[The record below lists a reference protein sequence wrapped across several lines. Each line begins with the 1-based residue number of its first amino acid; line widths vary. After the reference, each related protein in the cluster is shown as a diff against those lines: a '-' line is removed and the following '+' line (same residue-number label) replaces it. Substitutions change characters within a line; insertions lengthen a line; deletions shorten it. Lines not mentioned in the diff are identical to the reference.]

1 MRGFV
6 RRLFVCVLL
15 AVAVEGFAVRGAFA
29 QGSSTSSIAGT
40 VVDTSGAA
48 IPGADITATATA
60 TGTTFRAVSTDVGAF
75 TIPAVPSGT
84 YTVTVT
90 LQGFKTAVLK
100 DVGVSVSGPA
110 NIKATLQIGGVEESV
125 TVGASSEIVQT
136 QSTSVAQTLSARQI
150 QNLPVPGRAA
160 FDLVAYMPGVTSTD
174 GTIRGATVNGLPQ
187 SAVNLTLDGMN
198 IQDNY
203 LKTSDGMFARVSPR
217 LDAVEEV
224 TIATASQGADM
235 AGQGAVQVKFVTR
248 GGTNKFS
255 GSGYYYLRRDWM
267 NTNTW
272 FNLHRNV
279 DAAGNA
285 LSKPVLSQY
294 QPGFRVGGPV
304 MIPGLWNGRD
314 KAFFFV
320 NYEEVR
326 SPGAVTNTRTIM
338 SPLSE
343 QGQFQYAG
351 GPTVDLLALAARNG
365 QVARID
371 PIIGKMLSDVRAST
385 SQGTVSATTDPLTQ
399 TFAWQAPTTSK
410 TTYPTLRVDYNLTS
424 KHRVTFTT
432 TRNHILSDP
441 DTTNTQQTVFPGFP
455 VHGLQDS
462 QRYSGQGSLRSTLT
476 NNMVNEMRFGA
487 TGGATKFSP
496 DLAISMYGGTPVGD
510 MHGYSISWSNFK
522 SLSNPS
528 PASATSAREGKTR
541 VFEDTLNWIKGAHAI
556 STGLSYTRAGVWLYN
571 QQLVPTITL
580 AGTVTGDAADAMF
593 SAANFPGAS
602 ATDLTNARTL
612 YGVLTGRVTS
622 IGRNARI
629 GGDGNYTVLGA
640 SNQYGTLPQWGTFV
654 QDAWRW
660 KPNLT
665 INAGL
670 RYDVQMPF
678 FSLNDSYSMATLGDI
693 FGVSGTGSDFAPGST
708 VTGLG
713 NLFKPGVL
721 QGSATTFK
729 AFPKGAKAYNTDWR
743 DFAPS
748 VGAAW
753 TLGKD
758 EGFLH
763 TLLGNA
769 GNSVVRA
776 GFSRAYQRGGMSDFT
791 GVFGS
796 NPGIAIDATRGQTN
810 NNLGTPLPL
819 LLSGGDLSSP
829 AVPASRIFPMAVP
842 NASSSVF
849 TFDPNIK
856 TPYGNSFSGGW
867 QRGITRDMSIEARYI
882 YTKSVGTWTT
892 NNTNGYLNYNELNI
906 VENKFVNEFR
916 VAQGNLQANI
926 AAGPGRGCIGGVT
939 TAGCQNNFAFTGAPG
954 TSPLPIFLAYLN
966 GSAAVSDPTKYT
978 GNNWTNTTLVQSLFP
993 LNPNPFAAA
1002 NAIRT
1007 SASLLANG
1015 GTAGMPSNFFVA
1027 NPDVSAADVV
1037 GNGPDTHYHGIQL
1050 VLNRRFARGFLFQSN
1065 YSYGKGYQ
1073 QQFYSFH
1080 KPYMETEENFSNSG
1094 NGSATGNV
1102 RHVWST
1108 NWVYELPFGRG
1119 KLLGG
1124 NAGPVV
1130 QRIIGNWSFQGV
1142 ARLQSGRMVDFGD
1155 VRLVGMSADDVRKSF
1170 KPRLVTDPVNPFR
1183 TLVYLL
1189 PQDIID
1195 NTVKAFSVNAT
1206 GYSNGAPTGRYFAPP
1221 NGPDCLETAQTSNSN
1236 TLTAFGDCGV
1246 RSLIATGPK
1255 VMRFDMSLV
1264 KQIPI
1269 AKGVNL
1275 ETQLQVFNVFNRVNF
1290 NPVTGIGAV
1299 SDSFQVTGAVDQSR
1313 TMQMAFRIQW

>member
-1 MRGFV
+1 MA
-6 RRLFVCVLL
+6 C
-15 AVAVEGFAVRGAFA
+15 A
-29 QGSSTSSIAGT
+29 QGSSTSSISGT
-40 VVDTSGAA
+40 VVDPSGAA
-48 IPGADITATATA
+48 IPGADITAAANA
-60 TGTTFRAVSTDVGAF
+60 TGTTFRALSTDAGAF

-84 YTVTVT
+84 YTVTVA

-100 DVGVSVSGPA
+100 DVEVSVAGPA
-110 NIKATLQIGGVEESV
+110 NVKATLQIGGLEETV
-125 TVGASSEIVQT
+125 VVGASSEIVQT

-160 FDLVAYMPGVTSTD
+160 FDLVSYMPGVTSTD
-174 GTIRGATVNGLPQ
+174 GTIRGAIVNGLPQ

-248 GGTNKFS
+248 GGTNKFA

-267 NTNTW
+267 NTNIW
-272 FNLHRNV
+272 FNVHRNV

-285 LSKPVLSQY
+285 LSKPVLSQF
-294 QPGFRVGGPV
+294 QPGIRVGGPV
-304 MIPGLWNGRD
+304 MIPGLWDGRD

-326 SPGAVTNTRTIM
+326 SPGAVTNNRTIM
-338 SPLSE
+338 SPPSE
-343 QGQFQYAG
+343 QGLFQYSG
-351 GPTVDLLALAARNG
+351 GTVDLLGLASRNG
-365 QVARID
+365 QLGRID
-371 PIIGKMLSDVRAST
+371 PIVAKLIADVRAST

-399 TFAWQAPTTSK
+399 TFAWQAPTTNT
-410 TTYPTLRVDYNLTS
+410 TTYPTVRVDYNVTS

-441 DTTNTQQTVFPGFP
+441 DTTNSQQTVFPGFP

-462 QRYSGQGSLRSTLT
+462 QRYSGQGSLRSTLS
-476 NNMVNEMRFGA
+476 NNMVNEMRVGA

-496 DLAISMYGGTPVGD
+496 DLATSMFGGTPVGD
-510 MHGYSISWSNFK
+510 MHGYSISWTAFK

-528 PASATSAREGKTR
+528 PASANSSREGKTR

-580 AGTVTGDAADAMF
+580 GVPSTVTYSGDPAEGLF
-593 SAANFPGAS
+593 NTANFPGAS
-602 ATDLTNARTL
+602 ATDLTNARNL
-612 YGVLTGRVTS
+612 YYVLTGRVTQ

-629 GGDGNYTVLGA
+629 GGDGNYTVLGP

-654 QDAWRW
+654 QDAWRL
-660 KPNLT
+660 KPDLT

-678 FSLNDSYSMATLGDI
+678 FSLNDSYSMATLDDI
-693 FGVSGTGSDFAPGST
+693 LGVTGTGSGFVPGST

-721 QGSATTFK
+721 QGTATTFK
-729 AFPKGAKAYNTDWR
+729 AFPKGTKAYNTDWH
-743 DFAPS
+743 DLAPS
-748 VGAAW
+748 IGAAW
-753 TLGKD
+753 TIGRDAGLLHALFGK
-758 EGFLH
+758 E
-763 TLLGNA
+763 
-769 GNSVVRA
+769 GNSVLRG

-791 GVFGS
+791 GVFGG
-796 NPGIAIDATRGQTN
+796 NPGIAIDATRSQTN
-810 NNLGTPLPL
+810 NNLGSLPVL
-819 LLSGGDLSSP
+819 LTGSDLGSP
-829 AVPASRIFPMAVP
+829 AVPVSRAFPIAVP

-867 QRGITRDMSIEARYI
+867 QRGITQDMSIEARYV
-882 YTKSVGTWTT
+882 YTKSVGTWTL
-892 NNTNGYLNYNELNI
+892 NAVNGYLNYNELNI

-916 VAQGNLQANI
+916 VAQTNLQANI

-966 GSAAVSDPTKYT
+966 GSSAVSDPAKYT
-978 GNNWTNTTLVQSLFP
+978 GSNWTNSTFVQSLFP

-1002 NAIRT
+1002 NAIRG
-1007 SASLLANG
+1007 SAGLLAQG
-1015 GTAGMPSNFFVA
+1015 ISAGMPSNFFVA
-1027 NPDVSAADVV
+1027 NPDVSAANVV
-1037 GNGPDTHYHGIQL
+1037 ANGPDTHYHGVQL
-1050 VLNRRFARGFLFQSN
+1050 VLNRRFAHGFLFQSN
-1065 YSYGKGYQ
+1065 YAYGKGYQ

-1080 KPYMETEENFSNSG
+1080 KPYQQTEENFSNSS
-1094 NGSATGNV
+1094 GSSTGNV
-1102 RHVWST
+1102 RHVWSS
-1108 NWVYELPFGRG
+1108 NWVYELPFGTG
-1119 KLLGG
+1119 KSFGG
-1124 NAGPVV
+1124 NAGPVL

-1142 ARLQSGRMVDFGD
+1142 ARLQSGRLVDFGD

-1170 KPRLVTDPVNPFR
+1170 KPRLVTDPANQYR

-1195 NTVKAFSVNAT
+1195 NTIKAFSVNAT
-1206 GYSNGAPTGRYFAPP
+1206 GYSAGAPTGRYFAPP

-1236 TLTAFGDCGV
+1236 TLTGFGDCGV

-1255 VMRFDMSLV
+1255 VIRFDMSIV

-1269 AKGVNL
+1269 ARGVNL

-1299 SDSFQVTGAVDQSR
+1299 SDSYQVTQAVDQSR
-1313 TMQMAFRIQW
+1313 TMQMAFRVQW

>member
-1 MRGFV
+1 MTSTA
-6 RRLFVCVLL
+6 RRLIVVALL
-15 AVAVEGFAVRGAFA
+15 AVAALAAGVPAVFA
-29 QGSSTSSIAGT
+29 QGSSTSSISGT
-40 VVDTSGAA
+40 VVDTSGASV
-48 IPGADITATATA
+48 PGADITALNAA
-60 TGTTFRAVSTDVGAF
+60 NGTVFRAVSAEAGSF

-84 YTVTVT
+84 YTITVALT
-90 LQGFKTAVLK
+90 GFKTAVLK
-100 DVGVSVSGPA
+100 EVQVSVGGPA
-110 NIKATLQIGGVEESV
+110 NVKATLQLGGLEETV
-125 TVGASSEIVQT
+125 TVGAGSEIVQT
-136 QSTSVAQTLSARQI
+136 QSTAVSQTLSARQI
-150 QNLPVPGRAA
+150 ANLPVPGRAA
-160 FDLVAYMPGVTSTD
+160 FDLVSYMPGVTSTD
-174 GTIRGATVNGLPQ
+174 GSIRGATVNGLPQ

-248 GGTNKFS
+248 SGSNKFT
-255 GSGYYYLRRDWM
+255 GSAYYYLRRDWM

-272 FNLHRNV
+272 FNVHRNV
-279 DAAGNA
+279 DAAGKA

-294 QPGFRVGGPV
+294 QPGFRAGGPIT
-304 MIPGLWNGRD
+304 IPGVWNGRD

-351 GPTVDLLALAARNG
+351 GTVDLMALAARSG
-365 QVARID
+365 QTARID
-371 PIIGKMLSDVRAST
+371 PIIAKLLGDVRGST
-385 SQGTVSATTDPLTQ
+385 SQGTLSATTDPLTQ
-399 TFAWQAPTTSK
+399 TFAWQAPTKST
-410 TTYPTLRVDYNLTS
+410 TTYPTVRGDYNVTS

-476 NNMVNEMRFGA
+476 NNLVNEVRVGA
-487 TGGATKFSP
+487 TGGATSFSP
-496 DLAISMYGGTPVGD
+496 DLATSMYGGTPVGD

-522 SLSNPS
+522 NLSNPS
-528 PASATSAREGKTR
+528 PSSATSAREGKTR
-541 VFEDTLNWIKGAHAI
+541 VFEDTLSWSKGRHAI
-556 STGLSYTRAGVWLYN
+556 STGLSYTQAGVWLYN

-580 AGTVTGDAADAMF
+580 AGTVNGDPADAMF
-593 SAANFPGAS
+593 TTANFPSAS

-612 YGVLTGRVTS
+612 YGVLTGRVTT

-640 SNQYGTLPQWGTFV
+640 SNQYGRLPQWGTFV
-654 QDAWRW
+654 QDAWRL

-665 INAGL
+665 VNAGL

-678 FSLNDSYSMATLGDI
+678 FSLNDSYSLATVEDI
-693 FGVSGTGSDFAPGST
+693 FGVTGPGAGFVPGST
-708 VTGLG
+708 GDNLG

-721 QGSATTFK
+721 QGSPTTFK
-729 AFPKGAKAYNTDWR
+729 AFPKGTKAYNTDWKN
-743 DFAPS
+743 FAPS
-748 VGAAW
+748 LGAAW
-753 TLGKD
+753 TIGAD
-758 EGFLH
+758 TGFLH
-763 TLLGNA
+763 ALLGKE
-769 GNSVVRA
+769 GNSVLRA

-791 GVFGS
+791 GVFGG

-810 NNLGTPLPL
+810 NNLGTLPVL
-819 LLSGGDLSSP
+819 LTGGDLGAP
-829 AVPASRIFPMAVP
+829 PVPASRASPMAVP
-842 NASSSVF
+842 NASSNVF
-849 TFDPNIK
+849 VFDPNIK

-867 QRGITRDMSIEARYI
+867 QRGLTKDMSIEARYI
-882 YTKSVGTWTT
+882 YTRSVDTWTLSAV
-892 NNTNGYLNYNELNI
+892 NGYLNYNELNI

-916 VAQGNLQANI
+916 VAQANLQANI
-926 AAGPGRGCIGGVT
+926 AAGAGRGCIGGVT
-939 TAGCQNNFAFTGAPG
+939 TSGCQNNFAFTGAPG

-966 GSAAVSDPTKYT
+966 GSTAVADPTKYT
-978 GNNWTNTTLVQSLFP
+978 GANWTNSTFVQSLFP

-1007 SASLLANG
+1007 SASLLSSG
-1015 GTAGMPSNFFVA
+1015 IGAGMPSNFFVA
-1027 NPDVSAADVV
+1027 NPDVSQANVV
-1037 GNGPDTHYHGIQL
+1037 SNGPDTRYHGIQL
-1050 VLNRRFARGFLFQSN
+1050 VLNRRFAHGFQLQSN
-1065 YSYGKGYQ
+1065 YTYGRGYQ

-1080 KPYMETEENFSNSG
+1080 KPYQETEENFSNSG
-1094 NGSATGNV
+1094 GGSATGNV
-1102 RHVWST
+1102 RHVWSST
-1108 NWVYELPFGRG
+1108 YLYQLPFGRG
-1119 KLLGG
+1119 KRFGA
-1124 NAGPVV
+1124 NANSLVD
-1130 QRIIGNWSFQGV
+1130 RIIGNWSFQGV
-1142 ARLQSGRMVDFGD
+1142 ARLQSGRMVDFGN
-1155 VRLVGMSADDVRKSF
+1155 VNLVGMSADDVRKSF
-1170 KPRLVTDPVNPFR
+1170 KPRLITDPANPFR

-1206 GYSNGAPTGRYFAPP
+1206 GYSAGAPTGRYFAPP
-1221 NGPDCLETAQTSNSN
+1221 NTATCLETAQTSATN
-1236 TLTAFGDCGV
+1236 TLTGFGDCGT
-1246 RSLIATGPK
+1246 RSLIVTGPK
-1255 VMRFDMSLV
+1255 VMRFDMSLL

-1269 AKGVNL
+1269 VKGVNL
-1275 ETQLQVFNVFNRVNF
+1275 EAQVQVFNVFNRVNF
-1290 NPVTGIGAV
+1290 TPVTGVG
-1299 SDSFQVTGAVDQSR
+1299 STPDSYQVTGAVDQSR